1 MLQFMDFVQQ
11 AFFSVTNWNRDN
23 SYGSLNAT
31 TRGTRVFQHIWHS
44 IDSSLALLDFSTP
57 TGLSLALSS
66 LASPNFAT
74 SYSFD
79 SLGALRGNV
88 SYLFS
93 SRPLHIVHRSHDTP
107 LRLLVPGYRQ
117 IEELRDPDIIW
128 KEEESIRGSRTSRRD
143 TLIYGRLFLPRSH
156 LEALYL
162 RRLSPTTQLKISAV
176 SSSQLRSG
184 GSILFLLSQDRAK
197 YSTEYLYSTDTAL
210 LGVRGLYNFGPD
222 LREKP
227 VDTEN
232 QHIPVSTS
240 YKPKGR
246 FSAGAE
252 LYYGILN
259 KSGGMSTGFRFAT
272 LPQHT
277 GFPYTMTLTVNPL
290 MGNLTSTYAVKAG
303 SDLTLCSKFD
313 FNVYSYESGFQLG
326 MELWERKNGVPEQV
340 DLSWAYEK
348 LLRPGV
354 SGWGEPPIINRNL
367 PLKAL
372 ENNTLAN
379 TEGALSASNIKQS
392 KVVSIGSL
400 SHETYNGVDDAN
412 TAGVLKARVN
422 QDGEVGLLWE
432 GRLKELLYTFGV
444 HIDFQRRDQIFRGVG
459 LQIQYSS

>member
-1 MLQFMDFVQQ
+1 M
-11 AFFSVTNWNRDN
+11 
-23 SYGSLNAT
+23 
-31 TRGTRVFQHIWHS
+31 
-44 IDSSLALLDFSTP
+44 
-57 TGLSLALSS
+57 
-66 LASPNFAT
+66 
-74 SYSFD
+74 
-79 SLGALRGNV
+79 
-88 SYLFS
+88 
-93 SRPLHIVHRSHDTP
+93 
-107 LRLLVPGYRQ
+107 PGYRQ
-117 IEELRDPDIIW
+117 IEELRNPDVVW
-128 KEEESIRGSRTSRRD
+128 KEEESIRGPRTSRRD
-143 TLIYGRLFLPRSH
+143 TLVYGRIFLPRSH

-197 YSTEYLYSTDTAL
+197 YSTEYLYSTDSAL

-222 LREKP
+222 PRENLA
-227 VDTEN
+227 DTKD

-326 MELWERKNGVPEQV
+326 MELWRRKNGVPEQV
-340 DLSWAYEK
+340 DLSWVYEK
-348 LLRPGV
+348 LSRPGV
-354 SGWGEPPIINRNL
+354 SGWGEPPIINRK
-367 PLKAL
+367 PSLKGL
-372 ENNTLAN
+372 EYQKLAN
-379 TEGALSASNIKQS
+379 TESAFGMSDIKQG
-392 KVVSIGSL
+392 KVVPVGSL
-400 SHETYNGVDDAN
+400 SHETYDGFDDTN
-412 TAGVLKARVN
+412 IAGVLKARVN
-422 QDGEVGLLWE
+422 QDGEVGVLWE